1 MTSIAATR
9 DLFEAATRPALRKL
23 SVRDLDVAARPEAL
37 TREWLVT
44 NGLGGYAA
52 GTVGGAPT
60 RRYHGL
66 LVAALPAPY
75 GRRMLLTDL
84 EAEAVLSD
92 GRLVSLME
100 PDGGLLTE
108 FHLDTGLPVWRFEH
122 ERFTLEKRV
131 LLPYLQNTVHVT
143 FRLVDGDERLPLR
156 LGLVVHNR
164 SHDAP
169 VNTPLPMPFVLERA
183 KLGHEL
189 SVRDLPCLRL
199 ALLGSAAPFI
209 DERRNLAQR
218 VYAIEQS
225 RGYETHGVP
234 WTVGYFKAEVTRT
247 QPVTLIA
254 STEPWE
260 IVAAL
265 QPEDALRAELERR
278 SRKVAAAVPAA
289 QHDLGAELVIAA
301 DQFIVKP
308 VARARDTARLEA
320 TGDEGRT
327 VIAGYHWFTD
337 WGRDTM
343 ISLEGLTLVTGREA
357 DAAHI
362 LRTFAHSLRSG
373 LLPNLF
379 PEGEHQGVYHTA
391 DATLWM
397 FHALDRYLERTN
409 DRALLDALLPRLVE
423 IAEQH
428 LRGTRFGIGVD
439 AADGLLRQ
447 GAEGYQLTWMDA
459 KVGDWVVTPR
469 RGKAVEIN
477 ALWYNAL
484 RLLERWL
491 RDNSL
496 VAEADRWRAQSVRTR
511 ESFNR
516 RFWNPRTQHLYDVVD
531 GESGD
536 DSSCRPNQVFAISL
550 PNAVLDETR
559 WQPVLAAVREKLLTP
574 FGLRTLAPGEPNYQ
588 SRYDG
593 DIFSRDAAYH
603 QGTVWAWLIGAFVDA
618 WLRAYPGDTKT
629 ARGFLDAFSGHLS
642 DACFGTISEIFDADP
657 PYAPRGCVA
666 QAWSVAEVLRSWVK
680 VRTLT

>member
-1 MTSIAATR
+1 MASIANSREHLDGTTTS
-9 DLFEAATRPALRKL
+9 EVRKL
-23 SVRDLDVAARPEAL
+23 AVKDLDPGARREAL
-37 TREWLVT
+37 AREWLVT

-52 GTVGGAPT
+52 GTVGGAPA

-84 EAEAVLSD
+84 EAEAVLPD
-92 GRLVSLME
+92 GRRVSLTE
-100 PDGGLLTE
+100 PNGGLLAE
-108 FHLDTGLPVWRFEH
+108 FRLDTGLPVWRFEH
-122 ERFTLEKRV
+122 DFFTLEKRV

-143 FRLVDGDERLPLR
+143 FRLIRCGAPLPLR
-156 LGLVVHNR
+156 LGVVVHNR

-169 VNTPLPMPFVLERA
+169 VNTPLPTPFALERA

-189 SVRDLPCLRL
+189 SIRGQPHLRL

-225 RGYETHGVP
+225 RGYETHGAP
-234 WTVGYFKAEVTRT
+234 WTLGHFKAEVTST
-247 QPVTLIA
+247 EPLTLIA

-278 SRKVAAAVPAA
+278 TRRVATAVPAA
-289 QHDLGAELVIAA
+289 RRELGAELVIAA
-301 DQFIVKP
+301 DQFVVKP
-308 VARARDTARLEA
+308 SARARDAARLEA
-320 TGDEGRT
+320 AGDEART

-343 ISLEGLTLVTGREA
+343 ISLEGLALVTGRDAE
-357 DAAHI
+357 AAHI
-362 LRTFAHSLRSG
+362 LRTFAHSLRDG

-379 PEGEHQGVYHTA
+379 PEGERQGRYHAA
-391 DATLWM
+391 DAALWM
-397 FHALDRYLERTN
+397 FHAVDRYVAKTGDRSLLE
-409 DRALLDALLPRLVE
+409 ALLPRLVDV
-423 IAEQH
+423 AEHH

-439 AADGLLRQ
+439 TADGLLRQ

-491 RDNSL
+491 RDSEL
-496 VAEADRWRAQSVRTR
+496 DAEADRWRAHAERTQ

-516 RFWNPRTQHLYDVVD
+516 RFWNPHTRHLYDVVD
-531 GESGD
+531 GDAGD
-536 DSSCRPNQVFAISL
+536 DASCRPNQVFAISL
-550 PNAVLDETR
+550 PNAVLAETH
-559 WQPVLAAVREKLLTP
+559 WQPVIAAVREKLLTP
-574 FGLRTLAPGEPNYQ
+574 FGLRTLAPGEPDYQ
-588 SRYDG
+588 PRYDG
-593 DIFSRDAAYH
+593 HVPTRNATYH
-603 QGTVWAWLIGAFVDA
+603 QGAVWAWLIGAFVDA
-618 WLRAYPGDTKT
+618 WLRVYPGDRET

-642 DACFGTISEIFDADP
+642 TACLGTISDIFDAEP

-680 VRTLT
+680 VRG